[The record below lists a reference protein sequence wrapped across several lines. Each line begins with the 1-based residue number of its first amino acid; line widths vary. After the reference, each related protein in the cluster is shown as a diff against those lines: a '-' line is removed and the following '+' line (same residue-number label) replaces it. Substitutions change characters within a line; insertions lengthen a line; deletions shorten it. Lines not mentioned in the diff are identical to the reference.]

1 MRIRN
6 RRSING
12 VVVVVVVVVVV
23 GVVVSDGVFQPS
35 SSLPSKFT
43 FDDDY
48 DDVDVDVDEGGVI
61 RTRIKFS
68 GH

>member
-12 VVVVVVVVVVV
+12 VVVVVGVVV

-43 FDDDY
+43 FDNDD
-48 DDVDVDVDEGGVI
+48 DDDDVDEGGVI

>member
-12 VVVVVVVVVVV
+12 VVVVV
-23 GVVVSDGVFQPS
+23 GVAVSDGAFQPS
-35 SSLPSKFT
+35 SPLPSKFT
-43 FDDDY
+43 FDDD
-48 DDVDVDVDEGGVI
+48 DDDVDVDEGGVI

>member
-12 VVVVVVVVVVV
+12 VVVVVVGVV

-35 SSLPSKFT
+35 SSSLPSKFT
-43 FDDDY
+43 FDNDD
-48 DDVDVDVDEGGVI
+48 DDDDVDVDEGGVI